1 MHLSK
6 GPSGNIGDQSGWCR
20 TGLGFLRGDFVWAA
34 VRTVI
39 LAEEGRRKLPRKT
52 WIVVSQ
58 DKTWCSGS
66 PGSGRQFYIPE
77 LDMGDQDGKHLRLCG
92 CLQ

>member
-1 MHLSK
+1 MA
-6 GPSGNIGDQSGWCR
+6 GAEQV
-20 TGLGFLRGDFVWAA
+20 LGFLRGDFVWAA

-39 LAEEGRRKLPRKT
+39 LAEEGRRKLPRKS

-66 PGSGRQFYIPE
+66 PGSGWLFVPKRKTV
-77 LDMGDQDGKHLRLCG
+77 LHS
-92 CLQ
+92 